1 MGDYRAASF
10 GPEWECHVQDERGS
24 STGEIQLTCS
34 QICLQQIRR
43 MEEVIW
49 VKLSILFE
57 PKQMKNYPME
67 VFCQMKWV
75 EGINQHQ
82 DMYQAHYVLQN
93 LAIVVLLSL
102 ANHLLMCASDKIP
115 VGHGDE
121 RALDDG

>member
-49 VKLSILFE
+49 VKLSILFR
-57 PKQMKNYPME
+57 PQQMKYYLRE
-67 VFCQMKWV
+67 VFGQMKWV
-75 EGINQHQ
+75 GGITHHL
-82 DMYQAHYVLQN
+82 DMYQVQYVL
-93 LAIVVLLSL
+93 
-102 ANHLLMCASDKIP
+102 
-115 VGHGDE
+115 
-121 RALDDG
+121 